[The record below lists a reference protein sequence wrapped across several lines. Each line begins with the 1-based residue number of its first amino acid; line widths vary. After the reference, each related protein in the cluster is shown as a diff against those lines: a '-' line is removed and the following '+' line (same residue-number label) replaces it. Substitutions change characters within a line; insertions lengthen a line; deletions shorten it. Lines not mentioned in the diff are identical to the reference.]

1 LGVNEKGMCSRV
13 HGFSFKSLIFLYT
26 PSSKNRNFDN
36 ERFILNFDNE
46 RFILM
51 KFLPAQVIYFV
62 RSRTTKR
69 NLRLLF
75 KFLLALAIVVTMYSV
90 LFHFIMIFED
100 RKFSWITGFYWTL
113 TVMSTLGFGDITFV
127 SDLGKVFSM
136 VVLMSGIVFLLV
148 MLPFTF
154 IQFFYAPWLEAQSR
168 ARAPRE
174 LPENTSNHVIL
185 TSFDPITINLVKK
198 LNQYNY
204 EYAII
209 ATDLQHALELYDLD
223 YKVVVG
229 DPGDP
234 ETYKRLRV
242 QNAALVVANNDDM
255 MNTNISFTIRE
266 ISNKVPIVTNADADD
281 SIDILQ
287 LAGSTHVFQ
296 FMKMLGKSLARR
308 TLGMSM
314 GANVIGK
321 FEQLLIAEAPAMRT
335 PLEGK
340 TLIESNL
347 REKTG
352 ITVVGMWERGG
363 FQIPHPQTRI
373 NSSTVLLLAGSA
385 EQLNK
390 YDEIF
395 CVYRIYHTANAP
407 ALILGGGRVGRAAAE
422 VLEERQVAYQV
433 VEKNPKLIENNENYI
448 HGNAADI
455 NTLYRAGIREA
466 PSVIIT
472 THDDAMNIYLT
483 IYCRRLRPD
492 IQIISRANL
501 DRNISKLHVAG
512 ADLVMSYASMGANTI
527 INLLKPDEV
536 LMFQEG
542 LNIFRAPVHSSLVGK
557 SLAENQ
563 IRKQTGCSVIAINT
577 KGKLNINPDP
587 TIPLREN
594 DEMILIGTADAE
606 KRFIENYQS

>member
-1 LGVNEKGMCSRV
+1 
-13 HGFSFKSLIFLYT
+13 
-26 PSSKNRNFDN
+26 
-36 ERFILNFDNE
+36 
-46 RFILM
+46 M
-51 KFLPAQVIYFV
+51 KFIPAQVLYFV

-69 NLRLLF
+69 NLKLLF
-75 KFLLALAIVVTMYSV
+75 RFLLALTAIVIIYSI
-90 LFHFIMIFED
+90 LFHFIMVFED
-100 RKFSWITGFYWTL
+100 REFSWITGFYWTL

-127 SDLGKVFSM
+127 SDLGKIFSM

-174 LPENTSNHVIL
+174 LPEDTSGHVIL
-185 TSFDPITINLVKK
+185 TNFDPITINLVKK

-255 MNTNISFTIRE
+255 MNTNISFTIRGL
-266 ISNKVPIVTNADADD
+266 SNKVPIVTNADADD

-308 TLGMSM
+308 TLGVSM

-352 ITVVGMWERGG
+352 ITVVGMWERGR
-363 FQIPHPQTRI
+363 FEIPHPQTRI

-395 CVYRIYHTANAP
+395 SVYRIYHTANAP
-407 ALILGGGRVGRAAAE
+407 VLILGGGRVGRAAADA
-422 VLEERQVAYQV
+422 LEERQVAYKV
-433 VEKNPKLIENNENYI
+433 VDKNLKLIENNENHI
-448 HGNAADI
+448 HGDAADI

-472 THDDAMNIYLT
+472 THNDAMNIYLT
-483 IYCRRLRPD
+483 IYCRKLRPD

-501 DRNISKLHVAG
+501 DRNISKLHGAG

-536 LMFQEG
+536 LMFEEG

-594 DEMILIGTADAE
+594 DEMILIGTADEE
-606 KRFIENYQS
+606 KRFIENY

>member
-1 LGVNEKGMCSRV
+1 
-13 HGFSFKSLIFLYT
+13 
-26 PSSKNRNFDN
+26 
-36 ERFILNFDNE
+36 
-46 RFILM
+46 M
-51 KFLPAQVIYFV
+51 KFIPAQVIYFV

-69 NLRLLF
+69 NLKLLF
-75 KFLLALAIVVTMYSV
+75 RFLLALTAIVIIYSI
-90 LFHFIMIFED
+90 LFHFIMVFED
-100 RKFSWITGFYWTL
+100 REFSWITGFYWTL
-113 TVMSTLGFGDITFV
+113 TVMSTLGFGDITFA
-127 SDLGKVFSM
+127 SDLGKIFSM
-136 VVLMSGIVFLLV
+136 FVLMSGIVFLLV

-168 ARAPRE
+168 ARTPRE
-174 LPENTSNHVIL
+174 LPEDTSGHVIL
-185 TSFDPITINLVKK
+185 TNFDPITINLVEK
-198 LNQYNY
+198 LNQYNHK
-204 EYAII
+204 YAII
-209 ATDLQHALELYDLD
+209 VTDFQRALELYDLN

-234 ETYKRLRV
+234 ETYKRLRI

-255 MNTNISFTIRE
+255 MNTNIAFTIRE
-266 ISNKVPIVTNADADD
+266 ISEKVPIITNADADD

-287 LAGSTHVFQ
+287 LAGSTHVLQ

-308 TLGMSM
+308 TLGVSM
-314 GANVIGK
+314 GANVIGR
-321 FEQLLIAEAPAMRT
+321 FDQLLIAEAPAMRT

-352 ITVVGMWERGG
+352 LTVVGIWERGR
-363 FQIPHPQTRI
+363 FEIPQPQTRI

-385 EQLNK
+385 EQLKK

-407 ALILGGGRVGRAAAE
+407 VLILGGGRVGRAAAE
-422 VLEERQVAYQV
+422 ALEERQIAYQV
-433 VEKNPKLIENNENYI
+433 VEKNPKHLENNENYI

-466 PSVIIT
+466 PAVIIT
-472 THDDAMNIYLT
+472 THNDAMNIYLT
-483 IYCRRLRPD
+483 IYCRRLQPD

-501 DRNISKLHVAG
+501 DRNVSKLHKAG

-542 LNIFRAPVHSSLVGK
+542 LNIFRAVVHSTLVDK
-557 SLAENQ
+557 SIAENQ

-577 KGKLNINPDP
+577 RGELNINPDP
-587 TIPLREN
+587 SMPLGEN

-606 KRFIENYQS
+606 KLFFKNYYPNP

>member
-1 LGVNEKGMCSRV
+1 MRDVINGALQVLK
-13 HGFSFKSLIFLYT
+13 
-26 PSSKNRNFDN
+26 
-36 ERFILNFDNE
+36 NE

-51 KFLPAQVIYFV
+51 KYLPSQVIYFV
-62 RSRTTKR
+62 RSRTTQR
-69 NLRLLF
+69 NLGLLL
-75 KFLLALAIVVTMYSV
+75 KFLLALVFVITIYSV
-90 LFHFIMIFED
+90 LFHFIMLFED

-113 TVMSTLGFGDITFV
+113 TVMSTLGFGDITFI

-154 IQFFYAPWLEAQSR
+154 IQFFYAPWLEAQSK

-174 LPENTSNHVIL
+174 LPENTSGHVIL
-185 TSFDPITINLVKK
+185 THFDPITINLTKK
-198 LNQYNY
+198 LSQYNY
-204 EYAII
+204 EYAIV
-209 ATDLQHALELYDLD
+209 ATDLQEALELHDLD

-234 ETYKRLRV
+234 ETYKRLRI

-266 ISNKVPIVTNADADD
+266 LSKEVPIVTNADADD

-296 FMKMLGKSLARR
+296 FMKMLGESLARR

-352 ITVVGMWERGG
+352 VTVVGMWERGR
-363 FQIPHPQTRI
+363 FEIPHPLTRI

-385 EQLNK
+385 EQLSK
-390 YDEIF
+390 YDETF
-395 CVYRIYHTANAP
+395 CVYRIYHTTNAP
-407 ALILGGGRVGRAAAE
+407 VLILGGGRVGRAAAE
-422 VLEERQVAYQV
+422 SLEERQVDYRV
-433 VEKNPKLIENNENYI
+433 VDKNVKRIENSENYI

-455 NTLYRAGIREA
+455 NALYRAGIKEA

-483 IYCRRLRPD
+483 IYCRKLRPD
-492 IQIISRANL
+492 IQIISRANF
-501 DRNISKLHVAG
+501 DRNISKLHGAG
-512 ADLVMSYASMGANTI
+512 ADLVMSYAAMGANI
-527 INLLKPDEV
+527 IISLLKPNEI

-557 SLAENQ
+557 SLVENQ
-563 IRKQTGCSVIAINT
+563 IREQTGCSVIAINT
-577 KGKLNINPDP
+577 KDKLNINPDP
-587 TIPLREN
+587 KIPLRKN
-594 DEMILIGTADAE
+594 DEMILIGTAE
-606 KRFIENYQS
+606 EENRFIETY

>member
-1 LGVNEKGMCSRV
+1 
-13 HGFSFKSLIFLYT
+13 
-26 PSSKNRNFDN
+26 
-36 ERFILNFDNE
+36 
-46 RFILM
+46 M

-75 KFLLALAIVVTMYSV
+75 KFLLALAIVVTIYSV

-100 RKFSWITGFYWTL
+100 REFSWITGFYWTL

-136 VVLMSGIVFLLV
+136 VVLISGIVFLLV

-174 LPENTSNHVIL
+174 LPENTSGHVIL
-185 TSFDPITINLVKK
+185 TNFDPITINLAKK

-255 MNTNISFTIRE
+255 MNTNISFTIRGL
-266 ISNKVPIVTNADADD
+266 SNKVPIVTNADADD

-308 TLGMSM
+308 TLGVSM

-352 ITVVGMWERGG
+352 ITVVGMWERGR
-363 FQIPHPQTRI
+363 FEIPHPQTRI

-407 ALILGGGRVGRAAAE
+407 VLILGGGRVGRAAAE
-422 VLEERQVAYQV
+422 ALEERQVAYKV
-433 VEKNPKLIENNENYI
+433 VDKNLKLIENNENYI
-448 HGNAADI
+448 HGDAADI

-472 THDDAMNIYLT
+472 THNDAMNIYLT
-483 IYCRRLRPD
+483 IYCRKLRPD

-501 DRNISKLHVAG
+501 DRNISKLHGAG

-536 LMFQEG
+536 LMFEEG

-594 DEMILIGTADAE
+594 DEMILIGTADEE
-606 KRFIENYQS
+606 KRFIENY

>member
-1 LGVNEKGMCSRV
+1 
-13 HGFSFKSLIFLYT
+13 
-26 PSSKNRNFDN
+26 
-36 ERFILNFDNE
+36 
-46 RFILM
+46 M

-75 KFLLALAIVVTMYSV
+75 KFLLALAIVVTIYSV

-100 RKFSWITGFYWTL
+100 REFSWITGFYWTL

-174 LPENTSNHVIL
+174 LPENTSGHVIL
-185 TSFDPITINLVKK
+185 TNFDPITINLAKK

-209 ATDLQHALELYDLD
+209 ATDLQQALELYDLD

-255 MNTNISFTIRE
+255 MNTNISFTIRGL
-266 ISNKVPIVTNADADD
+266 SNKVPIVTNADADD

-308 TLGMSM
+308 TLGVSM

-363 FQIPHPQTRI
+363 FEIPHPQTRI

-395 CVYRIYHTANAP
+395 SVYRIYHTANAP
-407 ALILGGGRVGRAAAE
+407 VLILGGGRVGRATAE
-422 VLEERQVAYQV
+422 ALEERQVAYKV
-433 VEKNPKLIENNENYI
+433 VDKNLKLIENNENYI
-448 HGNAADI
+448 HGDAADI

-472 THDDAMNIYLT
+472 THNDAMNIYLT
-483 IYCRRLRPD
+483 IYCRKLRPD

-501 DRNISKLHVAG
+501 DRNISKLHGAG

-536 LMFQEG
+536 LMFEEG

-594 DEMILIGTADAE
+594 DEMILIGTADEE
-606 KRFIENYQS
+606 KRFIENY